1 MVLNDC
7 VFQMKTRPSIFIL
20 ILVLMGCSPGL
31 HLKKSVSPS
40 LAPDYLN
47 QIEAKNSLSDK
58 WWECFKD
65 PILNS
70 LVQQVIQNSLDLK
83 KNNLALL
90 VLKKRY
96 KQEKASLY
104 PELNLEARVIREGKH
119 VPTPSGDTTYSL
131 GNTYSL
137 TLYASYELDIFQKLS
152 FERQAAWHQFL
163 QNKYQ
168 YLALRQSLISE
179 TVRTYFSL
187 VFLKQKRKLLKRILQ
202 IAREKEKLA
211 RLKYQYGSIS
221 LETLL
226 SYKNLVK
233 QRENTL
239 LSLEN
244 SLKQTAYNLS
254 LLLGTYPKNDF
265 SSQTWDNVSLDV
277 LNINPGIPSKL
288 LKRRPDILAQE
299 ENLANLEA
307 RAKMARAARFP
318 RISLTASFGYASTE
332 LEKLF
337 TPESSLFNL
346 AMGILQPIFQ
356 AEKLKKEEEIAIL
369 NYKQGEIEY
378 ARTLLT
384 AFKEVETVLSLH
396 QTLLRQRQNIWHTL
410 KNQEKKLELAKIKY
424 AQGSI
429 SLLEL
434 KQTEEDYLDT
444 LLNWEQN
451 KLDILT
457 NQVNLVKALGGSW

>member
-1 MVLNDC
+1 MVLKDF
-7 VFQMKTRPSIFIL
+7 VSRMKTRIFFIL
-20 ILVLMGCSPGL
+20 TFALIGCSTGL

-40 LAPDYLN
+40 IAPDFLN
-47 QIEAKNSLSDK
+47 QIAAKTSISDK
-58 WWECFKD
+58 WWEGFKD

-70 LVQQVIQNSLDLK
+70 LVQQVLQNSLDLK
-83 KNNLALL
+83 KNNLAIL

-96 KQEKASLY
+96 NQEKANLY
-104 PELNLEARVIREGKH
+104 PELNIEGKVIREGKH
-119 VPTPSGDTTYSL
+119 VSTPMGGTTYSL

-187 VFLKQKRKLLKRILQ
+187 VFLKQKRQLLKRILQ
-202 IAREKEKLA
+202 IAREKENLA

-221 LETLL
+221 LENLL
-226 SYKNLVK
+226 NYQNLVK
-233 QRENTL
+233 QRENIL
-239 LSLEN
+239 LGLEN

-254 LLLGTYPKNDF
+254 LLLGTYPENDF
-265 SSQTWDNVSLDV
+265 SSQTWDNFSLDV
-277 LNINPGIPSKL
+277 LNINPGIPSEL
-288 LKRRPDILAQE
+288 LRRRPDILAQE
-299 ENLANLEA
+299 ENLANLKV
-307 RAKMARAARFP
+307 RAKIARAARFP
-318 RISLTASFGYASTE
+318 RISLTASFGYASIE
-332 LEKLF
+332 LKKLF
-337 TPESSLFNL
+337 TPQSSLFNL
-346 AMGILQPIFQ
+346 AASILQPIFQ
-356 AEKLKKEEEIAIL
+356 AGKLKKEEEIAIL
-369 NYKQGEIEY
+369 NYRQGEIEY
-378 ARTLLT
+378 AKTLLT

-396 QTLLRQRQNIWHTL
+396 QILFRQRQNIWHTL